1 MSSGWTDL
9 HERHFDK
16 MLLTA
21 IFILLVSVSIFQGPG
36 DWSQRMA
43 DTVLGS
49 LLTIIT
55 GRAFGTRVSDPGGS
69 GRQITKSTSS
79 SSVQIESETEE
90 KEDGK

>member
-16 MLLTA
+16 MLLTS
-21 IFILLVSVSIFQGPG
+21 IFILLVSVSVFQGPG

-55 GRAFGTRVSDPGGS
+55 GRAFGTRVTDPNTS
-69 GRQITKSTSS
+69 GKGVTKTHSTSS
-79 SSVQIESETEE
+79 TAIETSSED